1 MTERTDQNVKLRV
14 DKIERRLQILEDAE
28 AIRNLKA
35 HYAALCDD
43 NYDADGIAEL
53 FCEDAIW
60 ESTTLGRFE
69 GREMIR
75 EFFVGAS
82 ELFSFAI
89 PYSLNGQIEISGDK
103 ANATWY
109 LFMPCTLGTNNQ
121 AMWRAGIDRETYNR
135 IDGNWRYK
143 HKISEPLFNSP
154 FDEGWAKSR
163 FV

>member
-1 MTERTDQNVKLRV
+1 MPERTHQNEKRRIDNL
-14 DKIERRLQILEDAE
+14 ERRLQILEDAE

-60 ESTTLGRFE
+60 ESPTLGRFE

-89 PYSLNGQIEISGDK
+89 HYSLNGQIEISGDK

-109 LFMPCTLGTNNQ
+109 LFMPCTLEANNQ
-121 AMWRAGIDRETYNR
+121 AMWRAGIDRETYAR
-135 IDGNWRYK
+135 IDGHWKYK
-143 HKISEPLFNSP
+143 LKVSEPLFNSP
-154 FDEGWAKSR
+154 FDKGWAKKR

>member
-75 EFFVGAS
+75 EFPVIF
-82 ELFSFAI
+82 
-89 PYSLNGQIEISGDK
+89 P
-103 ANATWY
+103 
-109 LFMPCTLGTNNQ
+109 
-121 AMWRAGIDRETYNR
+121 
-135 IDGNWRYK
+135 GNYTVNFW
-143 HKISEPLFNSP
+143 
-154 FDEGWAKSR
+154 
-163 FV
+163 